1 MTSGGRNLRGAAVLV
16 GLACALVGGCE
27 KKGPGTAE
35 PVALVTSTFKDD
47 TGEIQIDV
55 GYVAGRDR
63 DLEVVVRMQAIGL
76 DEMDKIV
83 ADVVVD
89 GFVLSDGSPEWSG
102 FVAPRQPITH
112 RVDFRLLDDAESGTL
127 TVSVRRSRD
136 SELLYEAPLT
146 FVANGS
152 VLAAE

>member
-1 MTSGGRNLRGAAVLV
+1 MRPRAIVVLLGWFAVV
-16 GLACALVGGCE
+16 VGGCNKRE
-27 KKGPGTAE
+27 AGTAA
-35 PVALVTSTFKDD
+35 PVELVSGKFKDD

-63 DLEVVVRMQAIGL
+63 DVAVVVRMTTIGL
-76 DEMDKIV
+76 EEMDKIV

-89 GFVLSDGSPEWSG
+89 GFVLVDGSPEWSG
-102 FVAPRQPITH
+102 FVPPRQPITH
-112 RVDFRLLDDAESGTL
+112 RVRFRLLDGGDSGTL

-136 SELLYEAPLT
+136 SELLYETPLT

-152 VLAAE
+152 VLAPQ

>member
-1 MTSGGRNLRGAAVLV
+1 MRARAIVIVALAGAFAGGCNKKGAA
-16 GLACALVGGCE
+16 
-27 KKGPGTAE
+27 TAE
-35 PVALVTSTFKDD
+35 PVALTNGTFKDD

-55 GYVAGRDR
+55 GYAPGGDR
-63 DLEVVVRMQAIGL
+63 DLAVVVRMKAIGL

-89 GFVLSDGSPEWSG
+89 GFVLTEGSPEWSG

-112 RVDFRLLDDAESGTL
+112 RVEFRLLDDVESGTL

-136 SELLYEAPLT
+136 SELLYEAALP
-146 FVANGS
+146 FAANGT
-152 VLAAE
+152 VLEPL